1 VNRPALCSTLGSTL
15 FAGAALL
22 PACGAAPRASAPVHA
37 GPSEPNPISAPGDH
51 QAPPEPATTQI
62 VLSTEPW
69 SFGSNP
75 GLIIRTP
82 NYRIYTTETSPTL
95 RDRLPEFL
103 ERALAHYRT
112 ALGTLPGPTIRLDT
126 YLMDTRPQWV
136 ALSKRL
142 TGSNEGPHDLIG
154 RGGYARRGIGVFYDI
169 GLYDTLAIAAHEGWH
184 QYTQRTFKDPLPMWL
199 EEGIATYMEGHK
211 WDGDR
216 AVFQPWAN
224 IERFDRLR
232 DAHARG
238 ALIPFPMLL
247 ESSPQELAKRHDGS
261 ELTYY
266 AQVWALVHF
275 LHEGEHNAYRAGLRS
290 LLSDA
295 AVGRVR
301 VAMANKHGR
310 SDAVRM
316 LAERRGAELLSIY
329 CGADPATIGVGYDRF
344 IDSIVRPGARN
355 RITAGRS
362 PLD

>member
-1 VNRPALCSTLGSTL
+1 MKRFVHAVALC
-15 FAGAALL
+15 AGAITLAS
-22 PACGAAPRASAPVHA
+22 CGASGTSSPPVVEQRSRQLDVP
-37 GPSEPNPISAPGDH
+37 GKQQESEPI
-51 QAPPEPATTQI
+51 QI

-69 SFGSNP
+69 SFGSHS

-82 NYRIYTTETSPTL
+82 HYRIYTTETSPAL

-112 ALGTLPGPTIRLDT
+112 ALGSLPGPTIRLDT

-142 TGSNEGPHDLIG
+142 IGSNEGPHDMIG

-184 QYTQRTFKDPLPMWL
+184 QYTQRTFKDPLPVWL
-199 EEGIATYMEGHK
+199 EEGLATYMEGHK

-216 AVFQPWAN
+216 AVFTPWAN
-224 IERFDRLR
+224 VERFDRLR
-232 DAHARG
+232 EAHASG
-238 ALIPFPMLL
+238 ALIPFPTLL
-247 ESSPQELAKRHDGS
+247 ESTPQEFAQRGDGS

-275 LHEGEHNAYRAGLRS
+275 LHEGEGKRHRAGLRS

-295 AVGRVR
+295 ARGRAR
-301 VAMANKHGR
+301 IAMANKFGR
-310 SDAVRM
+310 SEAVR
-316 LAERRGAELLSIY
+316 LLTSRRGAEMLSIY
-329 CGADPATIGVGYDRF
+329 CTEDPVTIGVGYDRF
-344 IDSIVRPGARN
+344 VDSIVRPGARN
-355 RITAGRS
+355 RVTAGRS
-362 PLD
+362 PLN